1 MNVKVKD
8 VMTSEVIKVYQDAT
22 LQELVEI
29 FIGNKLSGLPVI
41 DKDNKLVGIVSK
53 TDLVTHGL
61 EKELSSLLKEQT
73 PRSNYVELPDFE
85 NLLGSESIHA
95 TVADLMTTDV
105 ITADPEMDVMDV
117 IKVMLDKEIHRIVVV
132 KNGKIEGI
140 LTTVDLVKLVG
151 EILEK
156 NKGRKF

>member
-1 MNVKVKD
+1 MDVKVKD
-8 VMTSEVIKVYQDAT
+8 VMTSDVITVHQDAT
-22 LQELVEI
+22 LQELMEI

-41 DKDNKLVGIVSK
+41 DSESKLVGIVSK

-61 EKELSSLLKEQT
+61 EKELSTLLKEQT
-73 PRSNYVELPDFE
+73 PRSSYVELPDFE

-105 ITADPEMDVMDV
+105 ITADPDMDVMDV
-117 IKVMLDKEIHRIVVV
+117 IKIMLDKKIHRIVVV
-132 KNGKIEGI
+132 KEGKIEGI

-151 EILEK
+151 DILK
-156 NKGRKF
+156 NDYGK

>member
-1 MNVKVKD
+1 MDVKVKD

-22 LQELVEI
+22 LQELVEM
-29 FIGNKLSGLPVI
+29 FIGNRLSGLPVI
-41 DKDNKLVGIVSK
+41 DKDNRLVGIVSK

-61 EKELSSLLKEQT
+61 EKELSALLKEKT
-73 PRSNYVELPDFE
+73 PRSSYVELPDFD

-105 ITADPEMDVMDV
+105 ITTSPEMDVMEV
-117 IKVMLDKEIHRIVVV
+117 IKIMLDKKIHRIVVV
-132 KNGKIEGI
+132 KEGKIEGI

-151 EILEK
+151 DILQKEK
-156 NKGRKF
+156 R